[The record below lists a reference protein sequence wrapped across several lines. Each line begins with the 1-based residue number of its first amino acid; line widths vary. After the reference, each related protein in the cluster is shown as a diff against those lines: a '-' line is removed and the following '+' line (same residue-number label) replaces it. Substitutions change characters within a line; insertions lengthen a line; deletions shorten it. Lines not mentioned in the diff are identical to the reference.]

1 MNFTKTSTRPMPI
14 STTELLDVEIRPGW
28 RVSAERSLYF
38 AEERTL
44 VVADI
49 HWGYADSHR
58 RIGNLLPLWGDEQIA
73 KRLQRL
79 LSHYR
84 PARMIWLGDSL
95 HTRPRR
101 ALRKRFSK
109 PSRADIEVIILAGN
123 HDRAWPRIDAPDY
136 RLGDCYFHHGDK
148 TRDIE
153 TDLTEIIGHIHPAI
167 SWSDGA
173 GLRLKVPALVEGK
186 NRVILP
192 SFSEWAGGAPWNERL
207 EEGERLWLI
216 SQRKIWALCKDV
228 S

>member
-1 MNFTKTSTRPMPI
+1 MPI
-14 STTELLDVEIRPGW
+14 STTELLDVEIRTGW
-28 RVSAERSLYF
+28 RLSAERSLFF
-38 AEERTL
+38 AEERAL

-73 KRLQRL
+73 RRLQRL

-95 HTRPRR
+95 HTPAAARI
-101 ALRKRFSK
+101 AEAFLETL
-109 PSRADIEVIILAGN
+109 SRDIEVIILAGN
-123 HDRAWPRIDAPDY
+123 HDRKWARINAPDY
-136 RLGDCYFHHGDK
+136 RLGDCYFHHGDLP
-148 TRDIE
+148 RDIAP
-153 TDLTEIIGHIHPAI
+153 DLIEIIGHLHPAI

-186 NRVILP
+186 KRVILP
-192 SFSEWAGGAPWNERL
+192 SFSEWAGGACWNERL

-216 SQRKIWALCKDV
+216 SQRKIWALRSGV

>member
-1 MNFTKTSTRPMPI
+1 MPI
-14 STTELLDVEIRPGW
+14 STTELLDAEIRPGW
-28 RVSAERSLYF
+28 RLSAERSLYF

-58 RIGNLLPLWGDEQIA
+58 RVGNLLPLWGDEQIA
-73 KRLQRL
+73 RRLQRL

-95 HTRPRR
+95 HTPAAARIAEAFLETISPEV
-101 ALRKRFSK
+101 
-109 PSRADIEVIILAGN
+109 EVIVLAGN
-123 HDRAWPRIDAPDY
+123 HDRKWPRINAHEH
-136 RLGDCYFHHGDK
+136 RVGDCFFHHGDRV
-148 TRDIE
+148 RDIE
-153 TDLTEIIGHIHPAI
+153 PGLIEIIGHIHPAL

-173 GLRLKVPALVEGK
+173 GLRLKVPALVEGRR
-186 NRVILP
+186 RVILP
-192 SFSEWAGGAPWNERL
+192 SFSDWSGGARWNERL

-216 SQRKIWALCKDV
+216 SQRKIWALRSGV